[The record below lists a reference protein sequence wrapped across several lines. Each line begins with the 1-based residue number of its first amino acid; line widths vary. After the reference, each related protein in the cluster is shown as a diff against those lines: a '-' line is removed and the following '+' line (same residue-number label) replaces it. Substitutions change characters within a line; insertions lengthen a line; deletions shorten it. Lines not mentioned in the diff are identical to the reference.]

1 MDFSF
6 FTTNNK
12 SGYKTTE
19 KWLLSNQPELYKQI
33 ISYSESIPL
42 ILSFKEKIWFFYNN
56 LTERPKCV
64 SCNSEIKFR
73 ERFDKPYG
81 DFCSL
86 ECINTNKGEMVKRQ
100 KITFNKKYFVDFFP
114 QHKDFIPKQKKT
126 KKEKY
131 GNENYNNY
139 EKTKKTKLE
148 IYGNPN
154 FNNLEKQQKTLLEKY
169 GETNISKTSWY
180 KKLIFGSYNEK
191 YPNLNVLSI
200 NIQMVTIHCNKCNNT
215 CELTKQLIYERYRRD
230 YDVCTICNPI
240 GQKSQSGYELEMNDF
255 IKSYNIET
263 IPSYRKI
270 GNKEIDIFIPDRKL
284 GIEINGVYWHN
295 ELFKNNDY
303 HLFKTQLFNSQNISI
318 IQIFEDEWLY
328 KKDIV
333 KSIIKNK
340 LGLIDNKIYSRNC
353 EVREVSNKE
362 TKKFLNENHIQGNVN
377 SKIKLGLYYNGELV
391 SLMTFSKG
399 RIIMGGKKEEWEL
412 TRFCNKINF
421 VVVGAASKL
430 FKFFIKNYNTNK
442 IISYSDVR
450 LFDGKMYET
459 LGFNKISQ
467 SKPNYWYVINDIR
480 YHRFNFRK
488 SVLVKEGFDKNKT
501 EKQIMFD
508 RGIYRI
514 YDCGNIRWEYT
525 L

>member
-1 MDFSF
+1 
-6 FTTNNK
+6 
-12 SGYKTTE
+12 
-19 KWLLSNQPELYKQI
+19 
-33 ISYSESIPL
+33 
-42 ILSFKEKIWFFYNN
+42 
-56 LTERPKCV
+56 
-64 SCNSEIKFR
+64 
-73 ERFDKPYG
+73 
-81 DFCSL
+81 
-86 ECINTNKGEMVKRQ
+86 
-100 KITFNKKYFVDFFP
+100 
-114 QHKDFIPKQKKT
+114 
-126 KKEKY
+126 
-131 GNENYNNY
+131 
-139 EKTKKTKLE
+139 
-148 IYGNPN
+148 
-154 FNNLEKQQKTLLEKY
+154 
-169 GETNISKTSWY
+169 
-180 KKLIFGSYNEK
+180 
-191 YPNLNVLSI
+191 
-200 NIQMVTIHCNKCNNT
+200 
-215 CELTKQLIYERYRRD
+215 
-230 YDVCTICNPI
+230 
-240 GQKSQSGYELEMNDF
+240 MNDF

-340 LGLIDNKIYSRNC
+340 LSLIDNKIYSRNC
-353 EVREVSNKE
+353 KVREVSNKE

-377 SKIKLGLYYNGELV
+377 SKIKLGLYYDGELV

-430 FKFFIKNYNTNK
+430 FKFFIKNYNPNK
-442 IISYSDVR
+442 IVSYSDVR

-488 SVLVKEGFDKNKT
+488 SILVKEGFDKNKT

-525 L
+525 LY